1 MQRLYRCK
9 SSVEACLRRNYKATC
24 PARILNLSLKFWP
37 VLVCVLR
44 RINLLLIAQMQKI
57 LTEFLKNFHAFSR
70 KKCVRRHIKV
80 KTSFIFVTKAEFEM
94 YRFDVDFPVC
104 NPKLFACVNG
114 RELVKTALLFNS
126 FSNSKL
132 MCYFTSSV
140 MRVSLSVLFFTS
152 RNGHR
157 NSPRNIQQL

>member
-1 MQRLYRCK
+1 M
-9 SSVEACLRRNYKATC
+9 
-24 PARILNLSLKFWP
+24 
-37 VLVCVLR
+37 
-44 RINLLLIAQMQKI
+44 
-57 LTEFLKNFHAFSR
+57 LTEFLKNFHGFSQ

-104 NPKLFACVNG
+104 NLKLFACVNG
-114 RELVKTALLFNS
+114 GEFVKTALLFNS

-157 NSPRNIQQL
+157 NSPRNIQQLKMKCVTLVQRSFSCPLQVRLDESNCL